1 MQYLQEDSM
10 TTADDA
16 IARKWIKQALHDL
29 EMADKNI
36 SIEGYDIAAFLS
48 HQAVEKLFKGLIAQK
63 GRQVPKS
70 HYIDELG
77 SNLHLPDD
85 IYECVIDLTSD
96 YQFARY
102 PDISDCVPYEQYDE
116 ILALERV
123 KSAQRIFTHLRNSY
137 CKLLEN
143 EL

>member
-1 MQYLQEDSM
+1 MFPFAPTPPPYGN
-10 TTADDA
+10 T
-16 IARKWIKQALHDL
+16 
-29 EMADKNI
+29 
-36 SIEGYDIAAFLS
+36 
-48 HQAVEKLFKGLIAQK
+48 
-63 GRQVPKS
+63 

-77 SNLHLPDD
+77 ANLHLPDD

-116 ILALERV
+116 TLALERV

-143 EL
+143 E